1 MGFYSQSELGCFILI
16 INKPLKKKEGD
27 FFGFFSFFLILKM
40 PVEFPLKSNVEFQE
54 FTGLRKVWFLPRDLI
69 QIFSQNGRLAKIF
82 VLFLEVDGDHLIFAT
97 IDKKFTDF
105 SIL

>member
-1 MGFYSQSELGCFILI
+1 M
-16 INKPLKKKEGD
+16 LKKTVD
-27 FFGFFSFFLILKM
+27 FL
-40 PVEFPLKSNVEFQE
+40 LKSNVKFQE
-54 FTGLRKVWFLPRDLI
+54 FTGLKKYFLPRDLI